1 MFSEKPDIVVL
12 MCQGRYDAYRKSGR
26 VFLRRGD
33 GEKDGSMASS
43 TRIQRIGKN
52 IKMYRDQVDV
62 TQDDLAQRVGFA
74 SGATISAIEAG
85 EKAPSVEKL
94 MDIAIQLGVGVG
106 QLVGEQ
112 PAAAAH
118 ITNNANGDHQTVYQH
133 VEGLLKQSEEL
144 QAALRDMVREEL
156 AVLRAQVVQDV
167 EAALRQVVRAFAR
180 PREAGALQAGAGPDG
195 PAAPSADA

>member
-1 MFSEKPDIVVL
+1 MP
-12 MCQGRYDAYRKSGR
+12 G
-26 VFLRRGD
+26 
-33 GEKDGSMASS
+33 S

-52 IKMYRDQVDV
+52 IKMYRDQCDV
-62 TQDDLAQRVGFA
+62 TQDDLANRVGFA

-112 PAAAAH
+112 SAGSAH

-133 VEGLLKQSEEL
+133 VEGLLAQSEDF
-144 QAALRDMVREEL
+144 QAVLRDMVREEL
-156 AVLRAQVVQDV
+156 ETHRAQVVADV
-167 EAALRQVVRAFAR
+167 EAATRRVLASWSR
-180 PREAGALQAGAGPDG
+180 PRGDEGRSAGGPHDGPSAPSPDAGP
-195 PAAPSADA
+195 PAPA

>member
-1 MFSEKPDIVVL
+1 
-12 MCQGRYDAYRKSGR
+12 
-26 VFLRRGD
+26 
-33 GEKDGSMASS
+33 MASS

-112 PAAAAH
+112 VAAAAH

-133 VEGLLKQSEEL
+133 VESLLAQSEEF
-144 QAALRDMVREEL
+144 QAALREMVREEL

-167 EAALRQVVRAFAR
+167 EAAMRRVVLAFAR
-180 PREAGALQAGAGPDG
+180 PRDLGEEHLAGRPDG
-195 PAAPSADA
+195 PGAGSLDAGLPPPA